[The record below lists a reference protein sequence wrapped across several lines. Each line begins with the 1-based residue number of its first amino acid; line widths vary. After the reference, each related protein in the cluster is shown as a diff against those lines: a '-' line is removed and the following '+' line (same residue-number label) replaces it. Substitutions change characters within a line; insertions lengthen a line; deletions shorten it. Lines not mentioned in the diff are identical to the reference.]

1 MAEMNRG
8 ELAQAVF
15 REMAESAQVYARTK
29 LKVRTD
35 PVRARAAAGF
45 EPKEEPVAKAP
56 EKKG

>member
-1 MAEMNRG
+1 MNRG

-35 PVRARAAAGF
+35 PARARAAAGF
-45 EPKEEPVAKAP
+45 EPKEEPAAKAP